1 MMLKRAE
8 ANRAAD
14 LKIDQ
19 AARDAAKAVRGANND
34 RATERFLNRFL
45 DSLHDVDNA
54 RIGLA
59 TRDEAEERA
68 AARRRRRRQ
77 AE

>member
-1 MMLKRAE
+1 MMLKRIG

-19 AARDAAKAVRGANND
+19 AAKDAAKAVRGANND
-34 RATERFLNRFL
+34 RAMERFLGRMIDHMFEA
-45 DSLHDVDNA
+45 DQR
-54 RIGLA
+54 RIELA
-59 TRDEAEERA
+59 SRDESEERA

-77 AE
+77 SD